1 LQVGAGATAGSGQWA
16 ELRGISFWQ
25 ARRYGVG
32 GLAQLYGNGGQ
43 EMPDAIGEVL
53 GQPAEQATATVTPG
67 QVLQVAKD
75 NFVIVSATTVAF
87 GVALAT
93 IFLASYLSIFDW
105 HLLWFVQYTD
115 IITFGLVALGILGGS
130 LTLLQALAQTVLS
143 AAENSGKVKRSR
155 LRIAGLIFVLLSALI
170 LFGKIRRGEE
180 YFHILFGATAIFIGV
195 WLLLSVIEIITRRAW
210 PTVGQVMFVMFFAVL
225 NTICFGQWLGFSVK
239 ETSEFNQ
246 DIYLKDQTLNNAK
259 LVIVMSR
266 HTVLLKDGVL
276 YVVPTA
282 DVAKFRTAGK

>member
-1 LQVGAGATAGSGQWA
+1 MKKSDCEAQ
-16 ELRGISFWQ
+16 Q
-25 ARRYGVG
+25 AK
-32 GLAQLYGNGGQ
+32 
-43 EMPDAIGEVL
+43 
-53 GQPAEQATATVTPG
+53 ATVTTG
-67 QVLQVAKD
+67 QVLQAAKD
-75 NFVIVSATTVAF
+75 NFVIVSATTVVI
-87 GVALAT
+87 GVALST

-115 IITFGLVALGILGGS
+115 IITFGLVALGVLSCS
-130 LTLLQALAQTVLS
+130 LTLLHALAQTVLS
-143 AAENSGKVKRSR
+143 AAEHSGKVKRSH

-170 LFGKIRRGEE
+170 LIGTIRRGEE

-195 WLLLSVIEIITRRAW
+195 WLLLSVIEIITRREW
-210 PTVGQVMFVMFFAVL
+210 PTVGQFTFVILFAVI

-246 DIYLKDQTLNNAK
+246 DVYLKDQTLNNAK

-266 HTVLLKDGVL
+266 HTILLKDGVL

-282 DVAKFRTAGK
+282 DVAKFRTAGKL